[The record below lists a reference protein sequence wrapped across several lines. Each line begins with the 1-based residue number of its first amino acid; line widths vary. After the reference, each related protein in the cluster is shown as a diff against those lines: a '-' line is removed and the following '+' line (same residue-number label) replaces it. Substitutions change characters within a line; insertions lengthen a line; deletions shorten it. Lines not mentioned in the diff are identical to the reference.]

1 VTEDSAPL
9 SPIIMP
15 NSSISIP
22 TLTITSTKETLGTTE
37 GISPAGSGATG
48 LVDNAGSTNLKV
60 LLYFLCVNYFIF

>member
-15 NSSISIP
+15 NSSIP

-37 GISPAGSGATG
+37 GILPAGSGATG

-60 LLYFLCVNYFIF
+60 LLYFLCVNYLIF